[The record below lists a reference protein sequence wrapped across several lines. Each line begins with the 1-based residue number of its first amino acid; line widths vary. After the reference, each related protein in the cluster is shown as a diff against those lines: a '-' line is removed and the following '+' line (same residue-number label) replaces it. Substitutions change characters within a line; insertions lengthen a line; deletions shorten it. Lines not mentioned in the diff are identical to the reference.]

1 MAKVIRYGPLMIP
14 WKLREGSLRAL
25 QDWAAAVS
33 ELIKI
38 HEWENNQQLV
48 TPFTALSVGK
58 SIHGYLPPS
67 RRCGQLLC
75 LSTLGQ
81 KYCHT
86 I

>member
-1 MAKVIRYGPLMIP
+1 MIP

-25 QDWAAAVS
+25 QGLAAEVS

-75 LSTLGQ
+75 LCLHLDKNIVTLFR
-81 KYCHT
+81 CP
-86 I
+86 IMI